1 MGLRNVEYRESGK
14 PSSQGYIELNLKGG
28 RGTEDKDEKDT
39 GQRSGGGGGGK
50 PQDALIQKGDL
61 LYRKPII

>member
-39 GQRSGGGGGGK
+39 GQRSGGGGFEIHK
-50 PQDALIQKGDL
+50 MP
-61 LYRKPII
+61 